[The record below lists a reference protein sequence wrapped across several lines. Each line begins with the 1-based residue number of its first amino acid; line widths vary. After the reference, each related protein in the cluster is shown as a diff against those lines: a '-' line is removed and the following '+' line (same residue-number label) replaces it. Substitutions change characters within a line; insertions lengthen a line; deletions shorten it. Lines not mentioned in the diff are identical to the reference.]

1 MNFVEALMLRCLL
14 MAAVC
19 VGLMA
24 ASDKPAP
31 SGLAAGKSVTV
42 NATLYM
48 TRQEATEAL
57 GLDPGEG
64 IMIVRVTLKPLG
76 DNSVAISLDDFTLH
90 CYGEGQKSQPL
101 YPTQIAGNA
110 AMVLQSTPGQSIGT
124 NPGAPKTT
132 VSIPGMNR
140 QPSQAPAKAAGV
152 KPPGGDA
159 APATVEEKG
168 KESPLLTALRGKILP
183 EKEIK
188 EPITG
193 LLYFPFDGKHKIKE
207 LELIYKVNGER
218 LDVKFRTPK

>member
-1 MNFVEALMLRCLL
+1 MFRFLWI
-14 MAAVC
+14 AV
-19 VGLMA
+19 VASGLMA
-24 ASDKPAP
+24 GSDKPAP

-76 DNSVAISLDDFTLH
+76 DNSVNISLDDFTLH

-110 AMVLQSTPGQSIGT
+110 AMVLQSTPGQSVGIG
-124 NPGAPKTT
+124 PGTPKTT
-132 VSIPGMNR
+132 VSIPGINR
-140 QPSQAPAKAAGV
+140 QPAQAPPKAAGV

-159 APATVEEKG
+159 APATVEAKDA

-193 LLYFPFDGKHKIKE
+193 LLYFPFDGKHKVKE

-218 LDVKFRTPK
+218 LDVKFKTPK